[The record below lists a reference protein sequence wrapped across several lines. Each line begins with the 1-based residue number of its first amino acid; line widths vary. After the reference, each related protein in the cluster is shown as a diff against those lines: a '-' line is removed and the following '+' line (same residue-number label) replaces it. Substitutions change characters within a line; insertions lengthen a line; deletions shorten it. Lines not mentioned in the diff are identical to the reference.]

1 MSLHIGMVG
10 IGSFA
15 QSFIPLFKAH
25 PLVERVILC
34 DLDKEKL
41 QQNCENHG
49 ISESCAS
56 LDDLCGMD
64 IDAAVIITQNWLHA
78 PQAAQALRAGKHVY
92 SAVPTGI
99 RMEEIEDLVKAVE
112 KTGKAYMIGETST
125 YYPGVIYCRERFQ
138 GGDFG
143 HIVYGEAEYY
153 HDWDHGLYEVMKRRG
168 GKDWK
173 KYAGGSPMHYP
184 THSTSQIISV
194 TGAHMTHVSCQG
206 FVDTGDDGLYKKG
219 GNIWDNEFSNESAL
233 FKMSDGSMCRINEF
247 RRIGHPGTVRMA
259 LWGTEGS
266 FESNRAG
273 SIWLTRNDNESI
285 RLDDVLSC
293 SGPPAKKTGEKKA
306 MDVVTSED
314 GTHLS
319 VSSVHPIERLPKEFI
334 GLPNGHAGS
343 HQFLVDD
350 FVRACAENRQPEMN
364 HIWDAARYAIPGI
377 IAHESAKRGGELM
390 KVPDFGRAPF

>member
-125 YYPGVIYCRERFQ
+125 YYPGVIYCRERF
-138 GGDFG
+138 
-143 HIVYGEAEYY
+143 
-153 HDWDHGLYEVMKRRG
+153 
-168 GKDWK
+168 
-173 KYAGGSPMHYP
+173 
-184 THSTSQIISV
+184 
-194 TGAHMTHVSCQG
+194 
-206 FVDTGDDGLYKKG
+206 
-219 GNIWDNEFSNESAL
+219 
-233 FKMSDGSMCRINEF
+233 
-247 RRIGHPGTVRMA
+247 
-259 LWGTEGS
+259 
-266 FESNRAG
+266 
-273 SIWLTRNDNESI
+273 
-285 RLDDVLSC
+285 
-293 SGPPAKKTGEKKA
+293 
-306 MDVVTSED
+306 
-314 GTHLS
+314 
-319 VSSVHPIERLPKEFI
+319 
-334 GLPNGHAGS
+334 
-343 HQFLVDD
+343 
-350 FVRACAENRQPEMN
+350 
-364 HIWDAARYAIPGI
+364 
-377 IAHESAKRGGELM
+377 
-390 KVPDFGRAPF
+390 